1 MSIRIVN
8 RIFLA
13 WLLLGL
19 FCSAWIN
26 PAQQTAFGSWAFW
39 LILAP
44 CSSFLIFN
52 LSRLIELS
60 SFLLARR

>member
-1 MSIRIVN
+1 MNIRIVN

-19 FCSAWIN
+19 FCSAWID
-26 PAQQTAFGSWAFW
+26 PAQQTAFGSLAFW

-44 CSSFLIFN
+44 CFSFLIFN
-52 LSRLIELS
+52 LSRICELS
-60 SFLLARR
+60 LFLLARR